1 MQMNRILFLIG
12 LISVVSCHLLGNGTS
27 LLSASL
33 VQESK
38 RPSKSDETNW
48 YSTQWGKS
56 YRPKVGVV
64 PNEKTAASIAEAI
77 LIPIYGDKQIQSQ
90 KPFRVTLHNNVWL
103 IEGALP
109 DPPQQGGNFVL
120 RLSKV
125 NGEVLF
131 ITHFQ

>member
-1 MQMNRILFLIG
+1 MKRILFLIG
-12 LISVVSCHLLGNGTS
+12 LISVVSCHLLENATS
-27 LLSASL
+27 LPGASL

-38 RPSKSDETNW
+38 RPSKSDEANW

-90 KPFRVTLHNNVWL
+90 KPFRVTLHNNIWL

-109 DPPQQGGNFVL
+109 DPPQPGGNFVL